1 MIARDTLPDEALLQ
15 EYVRN
20 GSYTDCYSTA
30 VNRAVPLAEFVTA
43 FYTTWLFKLERLILR
58 WAVSRPST
66 DEQAALLASGDLDA
80 FAAWSVEGRTDNQLL
95 MCDFQK
101 RTRSWFMVMGTQL
114 YFGSAVVPVRNPET
128 GELKLRPQ
136 YNALLGLHRLY
147 SRALLA
153 CAKSRLQ

>member
-1 MIARDTLPDEALLQ
+1 MIAKDTLPHDALLR

-20 GSYTDCYSTA
+20 GSYTDCYSTTIDREVA
-30 VNRAVPLAEFVTA
+30 LAEYVTA
-43 FYTTWLFKLERLILR
+43 FYTTWLFKLERWILR
-58 WAVSRPST
+58 WAVARPST
-66 DEQAALLASGDLDA
+66 DEQAALLAGGDLDK

-95 MCDFQK
+95 MCDFQS
-101 RTRSWFMVMGTQL
+101 RTRSWFMVIGTQL
-114 YFGSAVVPVRNPET
+114 YFGSAVVPARDAES

-136 YNALLGLHRLY
+136 YKALLGLHRLY